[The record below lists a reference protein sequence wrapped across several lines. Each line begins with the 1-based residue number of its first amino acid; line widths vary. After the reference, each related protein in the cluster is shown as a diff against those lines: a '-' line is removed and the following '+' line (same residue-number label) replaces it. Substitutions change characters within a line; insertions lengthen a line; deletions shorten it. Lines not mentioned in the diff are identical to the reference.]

1 MKCIFAYNGLDS
13 ISIFSRNNI
22 DSNSLHSHI
31 FINNIRFKSIERYVD
46 IDRRSRAKS
55 IDSCSSSYSKSFY

>member
-1 MKCIFAYNGLDS
+1 MKRIFAYNGLDS

-22 DSNSLHSHI
+22 DSNSYNHI
-31 FINNIRFKSIERYVD
+31 FINDIRFKSIERYVD

>member
-22 DSNSLHSHI
+22 DSNSLYNHI
-31 FINNIRFKSIERYVD
+31 FINDIRFKSSGYVD

>member
-1 MKCIFAYNGLDS
+1 MKCIFAYNGLDN

-22 DSNSLHSHI
+22 DSNSLHNHI
-31 FINNIRFKSIERYVD
+31 FINDIRFNSSGYVD

>member
-22 DSNSLHSHI
+22 DSNSYNHI
-31 FINNIRFKSIERYVD
+31 FINDIRFNSSGYVD